1 MIRRTFRAPRWAQ
14 AALLLAVTLAA
25 PACSKAPSEP
35 EPTPAAQTTSAPA
48 VAPLAWTVPG
58 AWTTLDAPRGGPRKA
73 VYRTTKAGDDKEEA
87 QVEVF
92 FWGTGAQGDPEK
104 HFKEWF
110 EQFDG
115 DVGKDAAREHFKA
128 GALEVETV
136 EVAGTYKIALG
147 PPVGPNKK
155 TPMQMVKQGYRL
167 LGAVVRTPDRGNW
180 FFKLAGPSDTVQAA
194 RDAFR
199 GMLES
204 AR

>member
-1 MIRRTFRAPRWAQ
+1 
-14 AALLLAVTLAA
+14 LVLAVSLATLS
-25 PACSKAPSEP
+25 CSKAPAEP
-35 EPTPAAQTTSAPA
+35 DPPPTAAASSAPS

-58 AWTTLDAPRGGPRKA
+58 AWTTLDAPRSGPRKA
-73 VYRTTKAGDDKEEA
+73 TYRTTKAGDDKEEA

-92 FWGTGAQGDPEK
+92 FWGTGALGDPDK
-104 HFKEWF
+104 RFAEWF

-115 DVGKDAAREHFKA
+115 DVAKDAVREKFKA
-128 GALEVETV
+128 GPLEVETV
-136 EVAGTYKIALG
+136 EVSGTYKIALG
-147 PPVGPNKK
+147 PPVGPKK
-155 TPMQMVKQGYRL
+155 QAPMQMVKQGYRL